1 MSHLRGTSVIFKI
14 VYSPSNLVNLA
25 NLAQVLY
32 YASAEERETIC
43 CFFNFQDNGLP
54 LGVMKNQL
62 IECLLLGK
70 EAQSESQNVIKLNVN
85 FPLIKIPWEGL
96 CFIYFSVCN
105 AVLQCDS
112 LGANIN

>member
-1 MSHLRGTSVIFKI
+1 MIFKI

-85 FPLIKIPWEGL
+85 FPLIKIP
-96 CFIYFSVCN
+96 
-105 AVLQCDS
+105 
-112 LGANIN
+112 